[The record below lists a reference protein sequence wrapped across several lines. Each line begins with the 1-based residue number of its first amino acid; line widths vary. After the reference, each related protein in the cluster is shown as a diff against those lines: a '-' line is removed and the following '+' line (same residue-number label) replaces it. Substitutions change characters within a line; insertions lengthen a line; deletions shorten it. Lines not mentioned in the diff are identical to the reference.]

1 MSGKYQ
7 HDIPQSLQ
15 RGFAVERKPGKF
27 QVTVYDRD
35 RGIFST
41 APEGVAGES
50 YFYSHAPASPGDVTL
65 DDRITAFESGIA
77 AFINQLRTCPLD
89 SPIDAALAGSAVAH
103 YSIRA
108 AHGRRLFTEAVRDVV
123 GAVGDRAQ
131 SPEEFWRTLKLDQ
144 TVPSKTMRDI
154 MREAWRED
162 HRKLRQRG
170 LTQDQFERVF
180 YAQVRQMNPNDLF
193 SLATPAARFFTESL
207 LKRAPE
213 IARKGHTQALDRTLA
228 PPKLVERLS
237 RLIWSMQEEADGTFI
252 LPDHIVS
259 SRLVEGNLSPLFQ
272 VGEETITQV
281 LLPVSHRRLL
291 VGSLGESM
299 RIGPAL
305 NAESAA
311 CCWQFFIARER
322 RHDLETFRES
332 IRAKPRA
339 FLDGLLHEAERDPS
353 KRN

>member
-1 MSGKYQ
+1 MSGKHQ
-7 HDIPQSLQ
+7 HDIPRSLQ

-89 SPIDAALAGSAVAH
+89 SPIDAAAAASAVAH

-108 AHGRRLFTEAVRDVV
+108 AHGRRLFTEAVRDVI
-123 GAVGDRAQ
+123 GAVGEKAQ
-131 SPEEFWRTLKLDQ
+131 SPEELWRTLKLHQ
-144 TVPSKTMRDI
+144 TVPSKAMRDI

-162 HRKLRQRG
+162 HRELRQRG
-170 LTQDQFERVF
+170 LTQDQFERVL
-180 YAQVRQMNPNDLF
+180 YAQVRQMKPKDAF
-193 SLATPAARFFTESL
+193 SLATPATRLFTEAL

-213 IARKGHTQALDRTLA
+213 MARKGHTQALDRTLA
-228 PPKLVERLS
+228 PPKLVERLA
-237 RLIWSMQEEADGTFI
+237 RLTWSMQEEAAGTFI

-259 SRLVEGNLSPLFQ
+259 TLLPEGNLSPLFQ
-272 VGEETITQV
+272 VGDETLTQDI
-281 LLPVSHRRLL
+281 LPVSHHRVL
-291 VGSLGESM
+291 VGSLGEVA
-299 RIGPAL
+299 RIAPTL
-305 NAESAA
+305 NAQSAA

-322 RHDLETFRES
+322 RDDLETFRAS
-332 IRAKPRA
+332 IRTQPRA
-339 FLDGLLHEAERDPS
+339 FLDGLRQGAGRDPS
-353 KRN
+353 KEN